1 MSEKEKAKVTEMVKK
16 IAALPEPLRQR
27 ILDKADG
34 AMMAMDAMQQAE
46 TGKDAADSG

>member
-1 MSEKEKAKVTEMVKK
+1 MSEKQKEQVTEMVKK
-16 IAALPEPLRQR
+16 ITALPEPLRQR

-46 TGKDAADSG
+46 GKKDVAESG